1 MQEQRIALWIL
12 KETGTVGCKSISGL
26 FIIIT
31 IFALQRHMLGRINQA
46 HIPIDLSHTRIPIIE
61 DRVTDQDLLTRFNLG
76 LIKQKGCVVH
86 RIIPSSWSMNR
97 ATVRNNDRRPQD
109 GSHLG
114 FCVIMQ
120 SIGIQCKVRVLN
132 LHAVIEHRQ
141 LRLRRI
147 LSVKRR

>member
-1 MQEQRIALWIL
+1 MHIGPIETYAVIGLDLPINGVDRHHLQRIGMQKQGVTLRIF
-12 KETGTVGCKSISGL
+12 KEAGTVGCKSISGL

-86 RIIPSSWSMNR
+86 RIIPSS
-97 ATVRNNDRRPQD
+97 
-109 GSHLG
+109 
-114 FCVIMQ
+114 
-120 SIGIQCKVRVLN
+120 
-132 LHAVIEHRQ
+132 
-141 LRLRRI
+141 
-147 LSVKRR
+147 